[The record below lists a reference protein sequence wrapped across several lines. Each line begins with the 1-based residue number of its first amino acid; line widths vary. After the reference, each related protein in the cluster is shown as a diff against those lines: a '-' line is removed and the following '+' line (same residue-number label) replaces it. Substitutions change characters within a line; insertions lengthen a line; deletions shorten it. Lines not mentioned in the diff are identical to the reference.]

1 MKIEGKV
8 AIVTGGSGGLGEAT
22 ARALV
27 AAGAKVAIWD
37 LKEEMGIA
45 VAESLGAE
53 NAYYSNINVADE
65 AAVEAGINEVLE
77 KFGALHIV
85 GNIAGIAR
93 PRLVV
98 GKDGPS
104 SLQDFID
111 VIDIDMIAPYNI
123 LRLAA
128 WAMSQQEP
136 VNEDGE
142 RGVIINTSSIAAY
155 HGQKGQQSYSAAK
168 GGLNALALPAARGL
182 ARNGIRVA
190 GIAPG
195 LFDTPIYGKGPSKT
209 KDSLQNDLVFP
220 KRFGK
225 SEEFASL
232 FLEMVRNPMING
244 DTFRLDGAVRF

>member
-1 MKIEGKV
+1 MEIEGKV

-53 NAYYSNINVADE
+53 NAYYSKINVTDE
-65 AAVEAGINEVLE
+65 AAVEAGIQEVLDR
-77 KFGALHIV
+77 FGALHIV

-104 SLQDFID
+104 SLQDFED
-111 VIDIDMIAPYNI
+111 VIDIDLIAPYNI
-123 LRLAA
+123 MRLAA

-168 GGLNALALPAARGL
+168 GGLNSMALPAARGL

-195 LFDTPIYGKGPSKT
+195 LFETPIYGAGSKT
-209 KDSLQNDLVFP
+209 KENLKNDMVFP

-225 SEEFASL
+225 PEEFASL

>member
-8 AIVTGGSGGLGEAT
+8 AIVTGGASGLGEAT

-37 LKEEMGIA
+37 LNEEKGNAIA
-45 VAESLGAE
+45 QELGE
-53 NAYYSNINVADE
+53 NAYFKKMNITDE
-65 AAVEAGINEVLE
+65 AAVEAGINEVIE

-85 GNIAGIAR
+85 GNIAGIGSAR
-93 PRLVV
+93 AVINKEGPEPMKDFFRVV
-98 GKDGPS
+98 
-104 SLQDFID
+104 D
-111 VIDIDMIAPYNI
+111 VNLLAAYNI

-128 WAMSQQEP
+128 WAMSKQEA

-142 RGVIINTSSIAAY
+142 RGVIINTSSVASY
-155 HGQKGQQSYSAAK
+155 HGQKGQQSYAAAK
-168 GGLNALALPAARGL
+168 GGLNSLALPSARGL

-195 LFDTPIYGKGPSKT
+195 LFMTPIYT
-209 KDSLQNDLVFP
+209 KPDVVEALQKDMVFP

-225 SEEFASL
+225 PEEFASL

>member
-1 MKIEGKV
+1 MKIKGKV

-37 LKEEMGIA
+37 LKEELGRA
-45 VAESLGAE
+45 VAADLGE
-53 NAYYSNINVADE
+53 NACYSNINITDD
-65 AAVEAGINEVLE
+65 AAVEAGIKEVVD

-93 PRLVV
+93 PRLVI
-98 GKDGPS
+98 GKDGPT
-104 SLQDFID
+104 SLQDFTD
-111 VIDIDMIAPYNI
+111 VIDIDLVAPYNI

-128 WAMSQQEP
+128 WAMAQQEP

-142 RGVIINTSSIAAY
+142 RGVIINTSSAAAY
-155 HGQKGQQSYSAAK
+155 HGQRGQQSYSAAK
-168 GGLNALALPAARGL
+168 GGLNAMALPAARGL

-195 LFDTPIYGKGPSKT
+195 LFETPIYGTGPNKV
-209 KDSLQNDLVFP
+209 KDDLMKDVVFP
-220 KRFGK
+220 RRFGK
-225 SEEFASL
+225 PEEFASL

>member
-37 LKEEMGIA
+37 LKEEMGRA
-45 VAESLGAE
+45 VAADLGE
-53 NAYYSNINVADE
+53 NAYYSNINIADD
-65 AAVEAGINEVLE
+65 AAVEAGIKEVLD

-93 PRLVV
+93 PRLVI

-104 SLQDFID
+104 SLQDFTD
-111 VIDIDMIAPYNI
+111 VIDIDLVAPYNI

-128 WAMSQQEP
+128 WAMAQQEP

-142 RGVIINTSSIAAY
+142 RGVIINTSSAAAY
-155 HGQKGQQSYSAAK
+155 HGQRGQQSYSAAK
-168 GGLNALALPAARGL
+168 GGLNSMALPAARGL

-195 LFDTPIYGKGPSKT
+195 LFETPIYGSGSKVKEDLM
-209 KDSLQNDLVFP
+209 KDVVFP
-220 KRFGK
+220 RRFGK
-225 SEEFASL
+225 PEEFASL
-232 FLEMVRNPMING
+232 FLEVVRNPMING

>member
-37 LKEEMGIA
+37 LKEELGRA
-45 VAESLGAE
+45 VAAELGE
-53 NAYYSNINVADE
+53 NAYYSNINITDD
-65 AAVEAGINEVLE
+65 AAVEAGIKEVLD

-93 PRLVV
+93 PRLVI
-98 GKDGPS
+98 GKDGPT
-104 SLQDFID
+104 SLQDFTD
-111 VIDIDMIAPYNI
+111 VIDIDLVAPYNI

-128 WAMSQQEP
+128 WAMAQQEP

-142 RGVIINTSSIAAY
+142 RGVIINTSSAAAY
-155 HGQKGQQSYSAAK
+155 HGQRGQQSYSAAK
-168 GGLNALALPAARGL
+168 GGLNSMALPAARGL

-195 LFDTPIYGKGPSKT
+195 LFETPIYGTGPNKV
-209 KDSLQNDLVFP
+209 KDELMKDMVFP
-220 KRFGK
+220 RRFGK
-225 SEEFASL
+225 PEEFASL